1 MLFAET
7 PVDPLAGWA
16 AAIAALAVTVGLIAQ
31 IVLQVLAKWEAAKT
45 AAKAQEAITQAI
57 LASHKAKI
65 KTEEVKQDLQVATD
79 KTDGKL
85 ADLAK
90 IARETNV
97 YINGG
102 MTARLELTQLLAHRL
117 ADLKL
122 DPRDVAVATEADE
135 AVKIQKEGRLPGGPA

>member
-45 AAKAQEAITQAI
+45 AAKAQESITQAV
-57 LASHKAKI
+57 LASHKAKV
-65 KTEEVKQDLQVATD
+65 KAEEVKQDLQVATD

-85 ADLAK
+85 ADLVK

-102 MTARLELTQLLAHRL
+102 MTAQLELTQMLARRL

-122 DPRDVAVATEADE
+122 DPRDVAVATAADE
-135 AVKIQKEGRLPGGPA
+135 ALRIQKERRLPGGPA

>member
-45 AAKAQEAITQAI
+45 AAKAQEALAQAI

-85 ADLAK
+85 ADLVK

-102 MTARLELTQLLAHRL
+102 MTAQLELTQMLARRL

-122 DPRDVAVATEADE
+122 DPRDVAVATAADE
-135 AVKIQKEGRLPGGPA
+135 ALRIQKERRLPGGPA